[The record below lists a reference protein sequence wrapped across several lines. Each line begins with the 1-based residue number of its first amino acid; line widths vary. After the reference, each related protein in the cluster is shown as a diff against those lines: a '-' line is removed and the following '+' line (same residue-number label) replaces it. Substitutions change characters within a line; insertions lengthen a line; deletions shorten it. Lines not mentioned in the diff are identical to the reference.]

1 MDLGSL
7 ELEVDTGDSLPAMV
21 VIDLDTA
28 GDTAI
33 EDEEDERLGLLRA
46 RSCNSASFWLA

>member
-7 ELEVDTGDSLPAMV
+7 ELEAVDTGDSLPAMV

-28 GDTAI
+28 GDTAMD
-33 EDEEDERLGLLRA
+33 EDEEERLGLLSA
-46 RSCNSASFWLA
+46 RSCSSASF